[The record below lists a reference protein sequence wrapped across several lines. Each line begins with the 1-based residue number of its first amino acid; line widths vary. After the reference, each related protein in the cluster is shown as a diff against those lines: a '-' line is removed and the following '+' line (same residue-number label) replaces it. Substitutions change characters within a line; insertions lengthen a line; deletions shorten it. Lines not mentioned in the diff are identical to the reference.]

1 MEGREREKNG
11 EGEEGKEDKREKQ
24 NEKATEGEQDPKRG
38 GGVSKAGSRGE
49 RGEGERRNGLTCAS
63 Q

>member
-38 GGVSKAGSRGE
+38 GGGE
-49 RGEGERRNGLTCAS
+49 
-63 Q
+63 